1 MNSIIKNLFAILL
14 LIPSGYAQ
22 KSQIKEAQ
30 KELKAGNSEQALA
43 ILSPVEYLISNAA
56 AEDRIHF
63 YYVQGTALTNL
74 ANENINTSKNLSK
87 AILAFSDLILVES
100 ESNINKFSSEAVKSL
115 RQIKDNLLL
124 GANEDLANSNFS
136 ESSSK
141 FYQAY
146 LIDTKDTLQ
155 LYNAAM
161 SYKETD
167 DIDAALKCFE
177 ELKTIKYSGNISFF
191 IAYNKKLLADEYF
204 ATAEERDAKIKSG
217 THMRPS
223 EKIHSKKGDIFKNL
237 ALIYVNKGFKEKAL
251 KAIVDA
257 KNYIA
262 LDQSLA
268 IIEANLYLETKDY
281 ETFDSLT
288 ASILELDPKNAKLAS
303 DFGLKCEKEFYY
315 EGAEYYYKK
324 AITMNPLFA
333 ESYINLSAL
342 LIDRSNAIDL
352 KISNLGSSDTNKIM
366 ISELKL
372 QKEQILKS
380 VQPYL
385 QKAVSIDPFNSSAKQ
400 LMASVN
406 IAANV
411 KSKAFASGE

>member
-124 GANEDLANSNFS
+124 GANEDQANSNFS

-217 THMRPS
+217 TYMRPS